1 MALEGL
7 TNSQETTRPPMNK
20 IEGITESETKLLQAV
35 LFFIRS
41 FRPYD
46 VLELK
51 GDPDDAHK
59 IISNLKTQYRQSFD
73 L

>member
-1 MALEGL
+1 
-7 TNSQETTRPPMNK
+7 MNK